1 MKVVLFC
8 GGMGLRLR
16 DYSENVP
23 KPMVPIGYRPILWHI
38 MKYYAHYG
46 HKDFVLALGYKADA
60 IKEYFLRYDEC
71 VSNDFVL
78 SGGGKSVELI
88 DSDIRD
94 WRITFVDTGVRSG
107 IGRRLKLVQP
117 YLEGED
123 TFLANYADNLTDC
136 PLPVIC
142 DRFVA
147 GNKVCTLLAAR
158 PRLSFHVVAVDG
170 ASTVSGIHPM
180 SSAGLWINGGYF
192 AFKRRIFDYLNLG
205 DDLVGD
211 AFPAL
216 IRDGEVNAYS
226 HEGFWASMETFK
238 DRQELEDLYVR
249 GEAPWAVWESAK
261 AAIRARGNNHVAA
274 SLR

>member
-16 DYSENVP
+16 DYSENIP

-46 HKDFVLALGYKADA
+46 HKDFILALGYKADI
-60 IKEYFLRYDEC
+60 IKDYFLRYDEC

-78 SGGGKSVELI
+78 SGGGKKVKLL

-94 WRITFVDTGVRSG
+94 WRITFVDTGVPSG
-107 IGRRLKLVQP
+107 IGRRLKLVEP
-117 YLEGED
+117 YLEGEE

-136 PLPVIC
+136 PLNAVC
-142 DRFVA
+142 DQFFQR
-147 GNKVCTLLAAR
+147 GKVCAFVAAR
-158 PRLSFHVVAVDG
+158 PRLSFHMLAMDRDG
-170 ASTVSGIHPM
+170 GVTGVHPM
-180 SSAGLWINGGYF
+180 SAAGLWLNGGYF
-192 AFKRRIFDYLNLG
+192 IFQRRIFDYLG
-205 DDLVGD
+205 DGNDLVAD

-216 IRDGEVNAYS
+216 IADGQATAYR

-238 DRQELEDLYVR
+238 DRQELEELYVR
-249 GEAPWAVWESAK
+249 GEAPWAVWARAK
-261 AAIRARGNNHVAA
+261 AARRAGGAYVAA
-274 SLR
+274 SVR